1 MNTRK
6 ILVRS
11 VASAVM
17 AVMAGAVVCIIPGG
31 CQFMVMDVPSAL
43 TSWLDFQEFP
53 KETEALYA
61 RDFTGKSK
69 QEMLA
74 EFIAVDGGRT
84 NYAGRVTL
92 SVMLPENAEP
102 VAKELV
108 KEAGRWESV
117 RVHHHVPDGVGTRWH
132 DWDDGIMVPI
142 DPRNPTALCD
152 SDGKPSAWYSFCMEK
167 SCCWALFHRRYDGET
182 YQMWGYRKY
191 CMLIVEFDESGKVTR
206 QYPLHYG
213 VGDG

>member
-1 MNTRK
+1 MKKK
-6 ILVRS
+6 IVFAAL
-11 VASAVM
+11 
-17 AVMAGAVVCIIPGG
+17 AVVAVVVVCTIPGG

-53 KETEALYA
+53 KEMEALYA
-61 RDFTGKSK
+61 RDFTGKTK

-74 EFIAVDGGRT
+74 EFLAVDAGRT
-84 NYAGRVTL
+84 NWAGRVTL
-92 SVMLPENAEP
+92 SVMLPENAQTKAE
-102 VAKELV
+102 ELL
-108 KEAGRWESV
+108 KDAGCPWERV
-117 RVHHHVPDGVGTRWH
+117 RVHHHVLDGVGTRWH

-152 SDGKPSAWYSFCMEK
+152 YNGKPSAWYSFCMEK

-182 YQMWGYRKY
+182 YQMWGFRYY
-191 CMLIVEFDESGKVTR
+191 CMLIVEFDDSGRVAR
-206 QYPLHYG
+206 QYPVNYG

>member
-1 MNTRK
+1 MKKK
-6 ILVRS
+6 IVFAAL
-11 VASAVM
+11 AVL
-17 AVMAGAVVCIIPGG
+17 AVVVVCTIPGG

-74 EFIAVDGGRT
+74 EFLAIDGGRT
-84 NYAGRVTL
+84 NFAGRVTL
-92 SVMLPENAEP
+92 SVMLPEDAETR
-102 VAKELV
+102 AEELLKEV
-108 KEAGRWESV
+108 GRPWERV
-117 RVHHHVPDGVGTRWH
+117 CVHHHVPNGVGTRWH
-132 DWDDGIMVPI
+132 GWDSGIMVPI
-142 DPRNPTALCD
+142 NAMNPSTLCD
-152 SDGKPSAWYSFCMEK
+152 YNGKPSAWYSFCMEK

-182 YQMWGYRKY
+182 YQMWGDRNY
-191 CMLIVEFDESGKVTR
+191 CMLIVEFDDSGRVAR
-206 QYPLHYG
+206 QYPVNYG

>member
-1 MNTRK
+1 MKKK
-6 ILVRS
+6 IVFAAL
-11 VASAVM
+11 AVL
-17 AVMAGAVVCIIPGG
+17 AVVVVCTIPGG

-43 TSWLDFQEFP
+43 TSWLDFQESP
-53 KETEALYA
+53 KEIEALYA

-74 EFIAVDGGRT
+74 EFLAIDGGRT
-84 NYAGRVTL
+84 NFAGRVTL
-92 SVMLPENAEP
+92 SMMLPEDAVP
-102 VAKELV
+102 KAKELL
-108 KEAGRWESV
+108 KESGLWTHV
-117 RVHHHVPDGVGTRWH
+117 PVHHHVPNGVGSRWSG
-132 DWDDGIMVPI
+132 WDDGILVPI
-142 DPRNPTALCD
+142 DAKNPTALCD

-191 CMLIVEFDESGKVTR
+191 CMLIVEFDDSGKVTR

>member
-1 MNTRK
+1 MKKK
-6 ILVRS
+6 IIFAAL
-11 VASAVM
+11 
-17 AVMAGAVVCIIPGG
+17 AVVAGVVVCTIPGG

-43 TSWLDFQEFP
+43 TSWLDFQKFP
-53 KETEALYA
+53 KEMEALYA
-61 RDFTGKSK
+61 RDFTGKTK

-74 EFIAVDGGRT
+74 EFLAVDGGHT

-92 SVMLPENAEP
+92 SVMLPENAQTRAE
-102 VAKELV
+102 ELL
-108 KEAGRWESV
+108 KDAGCPWERV

-132 DWDDGIMVPI
+132 DWDDGIRVPI
-142 DPRNPTALCD
+142 DPSNPTALCD
-152 SDGKPSAWYSFCMEK
+152 YSGKPSAWYSFYMEK

-182 YQMWGYRKY
+182 YQMWGDRNY
-191 CMLIVEFDESGKVTR
+191 CMLIVEFDDSGKVTR